1 MLGIDLRVARYT
13 WTAAVVLLLFGL
25 VYLIRGTLL
34 VFVISLL
41 LAYLVYPL
49 MDQIDRRLTSRT
61 RTPALALTF
70 LIVIG
75 FVVLFGAFIGSIVA
89 EQANSLAKTAPAFL
103 EQISQPP
110 AQARDSLGSLKQQ
123 VFSAIEYQIR
133 QHYNDIA
140 SVVPH
145 VTMQVLAA
153 SRNLIYIVIV
163 PILSFF
169 ILKDGR
175 NIRDSFL
182 ELFQTDRQ
190 KVEDILMDAHTLLLQ
205 YMRALLFLCLATFTS
220 FSIVLSLMRV
230 PDSML
235 LASIAF
241 PLEFVPLVGPMIAA
255 VIIVVVTIMSS
266 YQGVLWVVV
275 FLGCY
280 RVFQDYVLSPRLM
293 SKGVELHPLLVIF
306 GVFAGGEIAGVAGIF
321 LSVPVLALLRL
332 LYHRMRKTRIISKT
346 EGIVV

>member
-1 MLGIDLRVARYT
+1 MLGIDWKAARIT
-13 WTAAVVLLLFGL
+13 WTAAMVLLLFAV

-34 VFVISLL
+34 IFVISLL

-49 MDQIDRRLTSRT
+49 MDQIDRRLSSRT

-70 LIVIG
+70 LIAIG
-75 FVVLFGAFIGSIVA
+75 SVVLFGAFIGSIVA
-89 EQANSLAKTAPAFL
+89 EQASNLTKIAPAFL
-103 EQISQPP
+103 ERMREAPTPGPQ
-110 AQARDSLGSLKQQ
+110 SLASLKDQT
-123 VFSAIEYQIR
+123 VAAIEDQLR
-133 QHYNDIA
+133 RHYNDLA
-140 SVVPH
+140 SLVPH
-145 VTMQVLAA
+145 VTMRVLAA
-153 SRNLIYIVIV
+153 SGNLIYIVIV

-182 ELFQTDRQ
+182 ENFRSDRQ
-190 KVEDILMDAHTLLLQ
+190 KVEDILMDAHILLLQ
-205 YMRALLFLCLATFTS
+205 YMRALMFLCLATFLS
-220 FSIVLSLMRV
+220 FSIVLSIMRV
-230 PDSML
+230 PNAIL

-241 PLEFVPLVGPMIAA
+241 PLEFVPLVGPLIAA
-255 VIIVVVTIMSS
+255 VIIVAVTIISG
-266 YQGVLWVVV
+266 YHGVVWVVV

-293 SKGVELHPLLVIF
+293 SRGVELHPLLVIF

-332 LYHRMRKTRIISKT
+332 LYHRMRKTRIIERT
-346 EGIVV
+346 GDIVI